1 MSQSKDL
8 DKQITF
14 NEYMIQDLMS
24 KSIDSAFNNQVNL
37 EKINSNKDAIN
48 QNLREITKHQ
58 RDIGILNT
66 QNNQMEKNLEESL
79 KNNQSILTN
88 INENKKKTI
97 INLNNL
103 VELGRMMNDYKR
115 SNNSKMENLIK
126 KTDDTKRLLN
136 NTNTHFNKFERNI
149 LSNQTKI
156 YEELEAIK
164 NNLRNISKMVL

>member
-24 KSIDSAFNNQVNL
+24 KSIESSVNYQVNL

-79 KNNQSILTN
+79 KSNQSILTN
-88 INENKKKTI
+88 INENKKNTI

-103 VELGRMMNDYKR
+103 IE
-115 SNNSKMENLIK
+115 
-126 KTDDTKRLLN
+126 
-136 NTNTHFNKFERNI
+136 
-149 LSNQTKI
+149 
-156 YEELEAIK
+156 
-164 NNLRNISKMVL
+164 